1 MAVKV
6 KTSGKIVMIVLVL
19 AAIWAGKTYWWDKRP
34 QEAKQSQEIGRLAL
48 PDAPEASLVG
58 NSVMLPLPSE
68 EQSVNG
74 GTKIVWKIMA
84 WNSQFPLMYA
94 NGGPVTTK
102 GSLLDKSK
110 LQVEI
115 VRQDDCFKSLADMV
129 KFA

>member
-19 AAIWAGKTYWWDKRP
+19 GAIFAAKTFWWDKRP
-34 QEAKQSQEIGRLAL
+34 QEAKASQDIGRVAL

-58 NSVMLPLPSE
+58 NAMMLPLPSE
-68 EQSVNG
+68 EESVNG
-74 GTKIVWKIMA
+74 GTRIIWKVMA

-94 NGGPVTTK
+94 NGGGVTTK

-110 LQVEI
+110 LQVE
-115 VRQDDCFKSLADMV
+115 
-129 KFA
+129 